1 MLNRRLWP
9 RFGELSTSV
18 LLPRP
23 DQGNARHPA
32 LNHRLETD
40 AGRGSA
46 VRSQFQ
52 DSSRVRPEYGLIR
65 PATFSYSPHHQKSDA
80 AGNRSPDGGVGSSC
94 DRIERNPAVELINA
108 YSTRGNRGINLK
120 KA

>member
-32 LNHRLETD
+32 PNHRLETH

-52 DSSRVRPEYGLIR
+52 HSSRVKHSSSSSRAVPGSGLSMDLFARPPFPIH
-65 PATFSYSPHHQKSDA
+65 PT
-80 AGNRSPDGGVGSSC
+80 
-94 DRIERNPAVELINA
+94 
-108 YSTRGNRGINLK
+108 TK
-120 KA
+120 KATLRETEVRTVVWDQVVTGSNETQPWS

>member
-40 AGRGSA
+40 AGGGSA

-52 DSSRVRPEYGLIR
+52 HSSRVTAVPGSGLSMDLFARPPFPIH
-65 PATFSYSPHHQKSDA
+65 PT
-80 AGNRSPDGGVGSSC
+80 
-94 DRIERNPAVELINA
+94 
-108 YSTRGNRGINLK
+108 TK
-120 KA
+120 KATLRETEVRTVVWDQVVTGSNETQPWS